1 MERRTRGMANRT
13 GRTMNSAMNISLPV
27 ELHEQLRDLA
37 WQERLPLSHLCREL
51 LETGMRLRE
60 EKRARGR
67 GRGEPMMRY
76 RASLL
81 YLADDDSET
90 RH

>member
-37 WQERLPLSHLCREL
+37 WQERKPLSHLCCDF
-51 LETGMRLRE
+51 LEEGIRQHEANQT
-60 EKRARGR
+60 
-67 GRGEPMMRY
+67 
-76 RASLL
+76 
-81 YLADDDSET
+81 ADAESAKVNS
-90 RH
+90 

>member
-60 EKRARGR
+60 EKRA
-67 GRGEPMMRY
+67 EAEAKAEAK
-76 RASLL
+76 ASQ
-81 YLADDDSET
+81 
-90 RH
+90 

>member
-51 LETGMRLRE
+51 LEAGMRLRE
-60 EKRARGR
+60 EKRA
-67 GRGEPMMRY
+67 EAEAE
-76 RASLL
+76 ASQ
-81 YLADDDSET
+81 
-90 RH
+90 

>member
-37 WQERLPLSHLCREL
+37 WQERSPFPTCAVISSR
-51 LETGMRLRE
+51 
-60 EKRARGR
+60 RAFG
-67 GRGEPMMRY
+67 
-76 RASLL
+76 S
-81 YLADDDSET
+81 T
-90 RH
+90 RQTRWLMPSRQR

>member
-27 ELHEQLRDLA
+27 ELHEQLRELA

-51 LETGMRLRE
+51 LEAGMRLRE
-60 EKRARGR
+60 ENRTTDTKSAK
-67 GRGEPMMRY
+67 E
-76 RASLL
+76 
-81 YLADDDSET
+81 
-90 RH
+90 